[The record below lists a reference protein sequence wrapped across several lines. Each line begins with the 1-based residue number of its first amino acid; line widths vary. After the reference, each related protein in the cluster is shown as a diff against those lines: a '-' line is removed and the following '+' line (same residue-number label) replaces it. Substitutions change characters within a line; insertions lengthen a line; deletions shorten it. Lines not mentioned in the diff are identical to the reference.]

1 MATPNFRNS
10 NSAPDNAPGKARRPS
25 PLHRLS
31 QSEAEDA
38 ATAAHNTEQ
47 SAQGNQNARDL
58 ALFAGETDLSDA
70 GLSESDF
77 NGSNLNGSNLNGS
90 GLNRADLD
98 TADDESIRE
107 FYGRLVTLLTQDG
120 ESDSGRK
127 KGGNPILVALRR
139 RWLPALVLMALAF
152 LGLYSLLKPRQFTY
166 LASTTLLL
174 PPQGAAN
181 DKDKDPFAPP
191 EDSYDTKA
199 QLAIIGSDPIVNRA
213 LSRVP
218 AELRQRGWGDPNIK
232 RVGVNVDSL
241 ESDSLVDISV
251 ASRDSKA
258 SVRLVNEMVAA
269 YQQYTKNRYSQ
280 TKSANLDLTRQRVQK
295 AARDLAR
302 ARRELRDYKERT
314 GVFDATAQQTSSA
327 ARINDLETAL
337 STARRE
343 QATVTTDDATVQ
355 ELQRSAVEA
364 GNKLRA
370 ILRDFERDAPRARVA
385 QEEYDQAN
393 AQAQARVTQL
403 SQDSARRISQLESA
417 LAQARSDAAN
427 LPAAEQ
433 DLNRLNERVTLLET
447 VYRNANG
454 RADQL
459 GLASGTIAA
468 TAKTLQPTDVY
479 SDLSMKR
486 ARALGVSMLGALL
499 LGLVCALGLDRLDHS
514 VRATRDP
521 AALFEAPV
529 LGALPAIKARGAR
542 FIGSAQAQGNVRA
555 RTATLEACYNAQSH
569 ILSAAA
575 AAGARSILF
584 TSSLPEEG
592 KSQCA
597 ANLAAAMAY
606 GGHQVLLIDSDFWNP
621 TQHEI
626 LEKELAPGYAQVLRD
641 EAQLSQTIR
650 STDVPN
656 LHLLS
661 AGQSVTLPVKGQN
674 GNSGELIGLLA
685 GESHYHT
692 MSVLKRFFDI
702 IILDAPPVMS
712 VSDAQ
717 LLAGLSDATVL
728 VASAR
733 TNREQVQRARSML
746 RLAGADLLGVVIN
759 SVRQGEVQRWNVDFS
774 PEEPFSHYSNS
785 LSTY

>member
-1 MATPNFRNS
+1 MATPNFRPS
-10 NSAPDNAPGKARRPS
+10 HSAPENASGKARRPS

-31 QSEAEDA
+31 QSETEEA
-38 ATAAHNTEQ
+38 ATAAQGT
-47 SAQGNQNARDL
+47 AQGEEGAQDL
-58 ALFAGETDLSDA
+58 ALFAGEA
-70 GLSESDF
+70 DF
-77 NGSNLNGSNLNGS
+77 NGSGLNGSALNGS
-90 GLNRADLD
+90 GLNGSGLNGAALD

-139 RWLPALVLMALAF
+139 RWLPAFVLMALGF

-174 PPQGAAN
+174 PPRESQSN
-181 DKDKDPFAPP
+181 QDPFAPP
-191 EDSYDTKA
+191 EDAYDTKA

-218 AELRQRGWGDPNIK
+218 AQLRQRGWGDPNIK

-280 TKSANLDLTRQRVQK
+280 TKGANLNLTRKRVQK
-295 AARDLAR
+295 AASDLAQ

-314 GVFDATAQQTSSA
+314 GVFDANSQQSSST
-327 ARINDLETAL
+327 ARINELETAL
-337 STARRE
+337 SAAQRE
-343 QATVTTDDATVQ
+343 QTTVTTDDATVQ
-355 ELQRSAVEA
+355 ELQRSAVDA
-364 GNKLRA
+364 GAKLRD
-370 ILRDFERDAPRARVA
+370 ILRDFEPSAPRALAAR
-385 QEEYDQAN
+385 EEYERAQS
-393 AQAQARVTQL
+393 QAQARVTQL
-403 SQDSARRISQLESA
+403 SEASARRISQLQSA
-417 LAQARSDAAN
+417 LTQARRAAAE

-459 GLASGTIAA
+459 SLASGTIAA

-479 SDLSMKR
+479 SDLTMKK
-486 ARALGVSMLGALL
+486 ARALGVSLLGALG
-499 LGLVCALGLDRLDHS
+499 LGLLCALGLDRLDHS

-521 AALFEAPV
+521 ASLFEAPV
-529 LGALPAIKARGAR
+529 LGALPAIRNRGAR
-542 FIGSAQAQGNVRA
+542 FIGSSQAQGNVRA

-569 ILSAAA
+569 ILNAAA

-606 GGHQVLLIDSDFWNP
+606 GGRQVLLIDSDFWNP

-626 LEKELAPGYAQVLRD
+626 LEQDLAPGYAQVLRD

-650 STDVPN
+650 ATEVPN

-661 AGQSVTLPVKGQN
+661 AGQSVKLPVKGQ
-674 GNSGELIGLLA
+674 SGSSSDLIALLT

-692 MSVLKRFFDI
+692 MQVLKRFFDMI
-702 IILDAPPVMS
+702 IVDAPPVMS

-785 LSTY
+785 LGTY